1 MHKIPVTLCLLWLG
15 YSLSAQSLKTVEVAQ
30 AYKDR
35 DRINLSNFAESIEYI
50 QLETN
55 EETLLSYPTVRGIQ
69 GDSIIL
75 VKSRTRICIFDRATG
90 KYLYDV
96 GHMGEDPTSFTST
109 NNLGFNNLNGNVFA
123 TRKWNLIE
131 FSLKTGQ
138 VVNQVPE
145 PDLSQYGPIKTFKI
159 GERGSMTSQINYRE
173 WMDEGYLAGYI
184 SNHAGDETM
193 KLIIYDTKGGVKKLF
208 KNHRTYER
216 VQSQMIKSTISSFH
230 SYGGKSFFKEHF
242 SDTLYS
248 FNLERMTPEFFL
260 NTGKYSPPYERQDEL
275 TSEQKSNLMFINAIE
290 QDNTN
295 LYFQLEYKNKWRVG
309 LFNKKTNQTFISDPE
324 SDELNGFYNDLDNF
338 VPFVP
343 KFRTQ
348 EGYLVGT
355 ISAEDVYTWFQENRS
370 RANKLQDHLK
380 KFRNIDPED
389 NPIVMIVK
397 PKGAN

>member
-1 MHKIPVTLCLLWLG
+1 MHRIPITFLLLFVSGTIIAQKIPTIELAEAF
-15 YSLSAQSLKTVEVAQ
+15 S
-30 AYKDR
+30 DR
-35 DRINLSNFAESIEYI
+35 DKINLSTFAESIDYI
-50 QLETN
+50 QLETS
-55 EETLLSYPTVRGIQ
+55 EETLLSYPNVRGIQ

-145 PDLSQYGPIKTFKI
+145 PELGEYGPIKTFEI
-159 GERGSMTSQINYRE
+159 GEKGSMTSQINFRK
-173 WMDEGYLAGYI
+173 WMDEGYLVGYI

-193 KLIIYDTKGGVKKLF
+193 KLIIYDTRGDVKKLF
-208 KNHRTYER
+208 KNHRTFQR
-216 VQSQMIKSTISSFH
+216 VQSQMIKSTLPSFY

-248 FNLERMTPEFFL
+248 FNLERMTPEFYF

-275 TSEQKSNLMFINAIE
+275 TNEQKSSLMFINVIE
-290 QDNTN
+290 EDNTN
-295 LYFQLEYKNKWRVG
+295 LYFQLAYKNKWRVG
-309 LFNKKTNQTFISDPE
+309 LFNKKTNSTLISEPE
-324 SDELNGFYNDLDNF
+324 LDEMDGFYNDIDNF
-338 VPFVP
+338 VPFIP

-355 ISAEDVYTWFQENRS
+355 ISAEDVYNWFQANRS
-370 RANKLQDHLK
+370 KANKLPEHLK
-380 KFRNIDPED
+380 KLRNIDPED

-397 PKGAN
+397 PKEAN